1 MQCVRE
7 NPDQAE
13 RSYCALAL
21 EDAGKF
27 LFCCLQRK
35 LFDSVYMWGQSPKLQ
50 WAQVGCQDPFWK
62 TEHILFLEH
71 GVKFCFIHNVIFKAI
86 EIFMGLP
93 PPQSEAGV
101 AACIPLPL
109 DISAVYLCFTNPK
122 DKIPTCQL
130 HLFLKEKKKT
140 FFSLFVDLGQMSFLP
155 WQKWN
160 EWQLQSVS
168 LLSNGAV
175 LQLPRRLP
183 CTACGCPRTPAAHLN
198 RYVKSASKRRWFDL
212 W

>member
-109 DISAVYLCFTNPK
+109 DYLLFICASQTQRTKSPLVSY
-122 DKIPTCQL
+122 IY
-130 HLFLKEKKKT
+130 FLKKKRKPSFHFLLT
-140 FFSLFVDLGQMSFLP
+140 LGKWASCPGRNEMNDNCRVCLCWVMGLCSSFRGGSRA
-155 WQKWN
+155 Q
-160 EWQLQSVS
+160 
-168 LLSNGAV
+168 
-175 LQLPRRLP
+175 
-183 CTACGCPRTPAAHLN
+183 PAAARGPL
-198 RYVKSASKRRWFDL
+198 L
-212 W
+212 LI